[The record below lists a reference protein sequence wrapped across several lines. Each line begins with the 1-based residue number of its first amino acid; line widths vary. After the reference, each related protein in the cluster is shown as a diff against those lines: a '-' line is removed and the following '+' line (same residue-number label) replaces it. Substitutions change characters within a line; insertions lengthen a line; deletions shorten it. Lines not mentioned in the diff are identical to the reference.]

1 MGGDLS
7 PGQLKG
13 TSTSPARRQVRCP
26 ATRQV
31 IGESADVA
39 VAKLQENWDHVAT
52 AERQRRAWVATVARN
67 HARRVGAKL
76 HRELAMGRAGSEPP
90 PMHDE
95 ADDERVGFLI
105 AEMQRGPGMSLG
117 SFVAA
122 KVDFDNAWASIS
134 DEDCSLLDAK
144 YVEGKS
150 SKEIAAERGVSP
162 GTVDNKLTAA
172 KRAARLVLD
181 DLLGLVDE
189 PDIES

>member
-1 MGGDLS
+1 MGVDLS
-7 PGQLKG
+7 PEQLEEYLG
-13 TSTSPARRQVRCP
+13 VARKAAAQVSRDK
-26 ATRQV
+26 QV

-90 PMHDE
+90 PMYDE

-105 AEMQRGPGMSLG
+105 AEMQSGPGMSLG

-134 DEDCSLLDAK
+134 DEDRSLLDAK

-150 SKEIAAERGVSP
+150 SKEIAAERGMSS

-189 PDIES
+189 MER